1 MTRTA
6 TEWQR
11 VSRGRPCPVC
21 DRPDWCLYAGPAD
34 SPTAAICA
42 RVESPKRCGEADW
55 LHKLRDDP
63 LRPAPRRL
71 RTIRPA
77 TPEATAVD
85 FGKLAA
91 GWATVLHPYALQSL
105 AKRLGLSP
113 TSLRRL
119 GIGWA
124 STFRAISFP
133 MRDAAGQ
140 VVGIRLRG
148 DNGRKWAV
156 PGSREGLFIPSG
168 LTGGGRLLVTEGPT
182 DCAALLDRGFSVVG
196 RPSCTGG
203 VRHAVELAKRLA
215 PAELVV
221 VADNDPP
228 DARGRRAGL
237 AGAEHLAAVLLAYVA
252 AVRVVA
258 PPRGVKDA
266 RAWLQAGGTA
276 ADVQAA
282 IDAATPRRL
291 AVTCKQKGRC
301 RDARAK
307 QER

>member
-6 TEWQR
+6 TDWQR
-11 VSRGRPCPVC
+11 VSKGRPCPVC

-42 RVESPKRCGEADW
+42 RVESPKKCGEAGW
-55 LHKLRDDP
+55 LHKLREDP

-77 TPEATAVD
+77 TPEAPAVD
-85 FGKLAA
+85 FAKLAA
-91 GWATVLHPYALQSL
+91 GWAAVIHPYALDSL

-113 TSLRRL
+113 GSLRRL

-124 STFRAISFP
+124 STFRAFSFP

-148 DNGRKWAV
+148 DNGKKWAV
-156 PGSREGLFIPSG
+156 PGSREGLFYAADLPH
-168 LTGGGRLLVTEGPT
+168 GGRLLVCEGPT
-182 DCAALLDRGFSVVG
+182 DTAACLDWGFHAIG

-203 VRHAVELAKRLA
+203 VRHAVELVKRLA
-215 PAELVV
+215 PAEVV
-221 VADNDPP
+221 IVADGDTP
-228 DARGRRAGL
+228 GL
-237 AGAEHLAAVLLAYVA
+237 TGAERLAAVLVAYVA

-266 RAWLQAGGTA
+266 RAWLQAGGTS

-291 AVTCKQKGRC
+291 VVACKQKGRC